1 MTIKKLFSNIFKSK
15 NKLTKS
21 MQTDLEME
29 MGSLNVAFAFDFQKQ
44 TDLSADIIINI
55 QEYEKCKI
63 IENYVSFIDSINY
76 LSLSIVEK
84 QTINFKLFLPDIKIE
99 DIIYLNEDISF
110 VYK

>member
-1 MTIKKLFSNIFKSK
+1 MTIKKLFSNIFKST
-15 NKLTKS
+15 NTLTKS
-21 MQTDLEME
+21 TQTDFEME
-29 MGSLNVAFAFDFQKQ
+29 MGSINVAFTFENQKQ
-44 TDLSADIIINI
+44 SDLPEDVI
-55 QEYEKCKI
+55 I

-76 LSLSIVEK
+76 LSLSFVEK

>member
-21 MQTDLEME
+21 TQTDLEME

>member
-1 MTIKKLFSNIFKSK
+1 MISCQKCRAIACRAIAIRAVHPHSIDWQKGKILDNF
-15 NKLTKS
+15 LTFLTTFH
-21 MQTDLEME
+21 QNLW
-29 MGSLNVAFAFDFQKQ
+29 NVQN
-44 TDLSADIIINI
+44 L

>member
-1 MTIKKLFSNIFKSK
+1 MNLKNMFSNIFKST
-15 NKLTKS
+15 NTLTKS
-21 MQTDLEME
+21 NQPDLEME
-29 MGSLNVAFAFDFQKQ
+29 MGSMNVAFAFENQKQ
-44 TDLSADIIINI
+44 SDSPEDVIINF

>member
-1 MTIKKLFSNIFKSK
+1 MNLKNIFSNIFKST
-15 NKLTKS
+15 NTLTKS
-21 MQTDLEME
+21 TQTDLEME
-29 MGSLNVAFAFDFQKQ
+29 MCSINVAFAFENQKQ
-44 TDLSADIIINI
+44 TDPPEDVIINF

-84 QTINFKLFLPDIKIE
+84 QTINFNLFLPDIKIE